1 MIFDSFSGI
10 VCHTSF
16 KIFEK
21 YTFCIALLYL
31 CSDSRQKGTERSYER
46 TFGRPRFS
54 STCLTSQEN
63 NLNLPCDLLIYLDA
77 YHQQEKY
84 NQNISL
90 VTKYQILVIN
100 K

>member
-1 MIFDSFSGI
+1 MIHDSFLGI
-10 VCHTSF
+10 ICHTSF

-54 STCLTSQEN
+54 STCVTPQED
-63 NLNLPCDLLIYLDA
+63 NLNLPCDL
-77 YHQQEKY
+77 EKKVRIDIEWLLTAL
-84 NQNISL
+84 QFL
-90 VTKYQILVIN
+90 FIN
-100 K
+100 